1 MKGLIFILLN
11 ISAVFIFSREFNEY
25 NHSDFI
31 FISNQKFE
39 DIKDITAFAAELNE
53 NLNKIL
59 KMSKNEGKRKVLILN
74 DYTDYSDYLKSVSL
88 TERDDYIYLKY
99 NIKERNKVV
108 MYIEEDINR
117 ESLAHH
123 LTLQYMDFYGN
134 GAPDWFS
141 LGIAAYYEDF
151 SLEKDFKATNKWV
164 HRLKKID
171 KSNYTNL
178 LKSENKKLKQA
189 VAWLVIDYLIN
200 TQDRESNRLF
210 WDTISYIKYSP
221 EQNKEDVINTSFESH
236 DLDDKLGKYLNTLKG
251 YTEYMNI
258 GIDYYNNR
266 QFDKAIEYFKSAK
279 NIEMDKYSPRYYLGM
294 CYSNTDRYKLAY
306 SEFSKSI
313 DLGAPKDLTY
323 YSIGVNFFKEKDYKQ
338 AVKYLTHSTKIEGS
352 KYNEMADKLIDE
364 IEKF

>member
-11 ISAVFIFSREFNEY
+11 ISAIFIFSSEFNEY
-25 NHSDFI
+25 NHSDFT
-31 FISNQKFE
+31 FISNLHLE
-39 DIKDITAFAAELNE
+39 DIKEITALAEELND
-53 NLNKIL
+53 NLNKNL
-59 KMSKNEGKRKVLILN
+59 KMARNGDKRKVLILN
-74 DYTDYSDYLKSVSL
+74 DYSDYSDYLKSVSI

-108 MYIEEDINR
+108 VYLEENINK

-151 SLEKDFKATNKWV
+151 SLEKDLKASNKWV

-171 KSNYTNL
+171 NPDYIKL
-178 LKSENKKLKQA
+178 LKSENKKIKQA
-189 VAWLVIDYLIN
+189 VAWLVTDYLIN
-200 TQDRESNRLF
+200 TEDRQSNRLF
-210 WDTISYIKYSP
+210 WDTLSYVKYS
-221 EQNKEDVINTSFESH
+221 QDSNKEGIINSSFESH
-236 DLDDKLGKYLNTLKG
+236 NLNNKLEKYLDTLKG
-251 YTEYMNI
+251 YTEYMNQ
-258 GIDYYNNR
+258 GIDFYNNSK
-266 QFDKAIEYFKSAK
+266 FDEAIKNFKSAQ
-279 NIEMDKYSPRYYLGM
+279 NIEIGKYSPRYYLGM
-294 CYSNTDRYKLAY
+294 CYSNTERYKLAY

-338 AVKYLTHSTKIEGS
+338 AVKYLTHSTKIENS
-352 KYNEMADKLIDE
+352 KYNETAQKLIYE
-364 IEKF
+364 IEKY